1 MQMNCS
7 GIQDIQRA
15 HVKPYQPSI
24 WQTSEKID
32 LTSDKPTIRP
42 KAVKSRSVEV
52 VLLFVDFNKAI
63 YLEKMGDI
71 LLPYSL
77 RTFKTT
83 ILYKNTR
90 SLIRSPECD
99 TEFFNIVAEELLIY
113 QIPKLYFKS
122 GNWFWTCPWAYTK
135 QTLSQI
141 A

>member
-1 MQMNCS
+1 MTNFLKK
-7 GIQDIQRA
+7 A
-15 HVKPYQPSI
+15 A
-24 WQTSEKID
+24 SEKID
-32 LTSDKPTIRP
+32 LTSDKPTIRS

-90 SLIRSPECD
+90 SLIRSPECE

-122 GNWFWTCPWAYTK
+122 GN
-135 QTLSQI
+135 
-141 A
+141 